1 MIGTILSGCRTGE
14 EMRQGAYIC
23 GVKGWLRVLGKR
35 VWLFVDGHEAGSG
48 VFAMQGLPLL

>member
-1 MIGTILSGCRTGE
+1 
-14 EMRQGAYIC
+14 MRQGAYIC